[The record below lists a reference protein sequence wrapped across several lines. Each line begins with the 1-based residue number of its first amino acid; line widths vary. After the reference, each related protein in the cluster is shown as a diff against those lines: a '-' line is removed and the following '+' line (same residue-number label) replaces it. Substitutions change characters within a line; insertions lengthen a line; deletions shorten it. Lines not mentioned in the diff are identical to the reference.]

1 MCHDE
6 KLYDCHYLDFNRRL
20 IVGMCQKKK
29 VHMNKSE
36 LVKRVAKKLDDLPR
50 KIAAKAVDAVFQSIQ
65 EGLEED
71 GIVKIGQWGTYTVD
85 DLE

>member
-1 MCHDE
+1 
-6 KLYDCHYLDFNRRL
+6 
-20 IVGMCQKKK
+20 
-29 VHMNKSE
+29 MNKTE
-36 LVKRVAKKLDDLPR
+36 LVKRVAEKLDDIPQ

-85 DLE
+85 DIQ

>member
-1 MCHDE
+1 MRI
-6 KLYDCHYLDFNRRL
+6 LSRFTFNSER
-20 IVGMCQKKK
+20 VK
-29 VHMNKSE
+29 MNKSE
-36 LVKRVAKKLDDLPR
+36 LVKRVAEKLDNLPK

>member
-1 MCHDE
+1 
-6 KLYDCHYLDFNRRL
+6 
-20 IVGMCQKKK
+20 
-29 VHMNKSE
+29 MNKSE
-36 LVKRVAKKLDDLPR
+36 LVKRVAEKLDDLPQ

-85 DLE
+85 DLK